1 MKKPN
6 RKPQAVAALLIL
18 NGLLYANESGR
29 EISQWRFK
37 DATLRKI
44 SRRTHLQD
52 SFRWKVMLE
61 LAGFGWTLVWPFQ
74 ETMGIVKTERVMNWV
89 QLSSK
94 RLSLKAESLPDA
106 DLTFQEAVGEAIG
119 WNGSKCLLD
128 LEDQEI
134 VDLCQKISGQNEES
148 SPEE

>member
-6 RKPQAVAALLIL
+6 RHPKAVAALLIL
-18 NGLLYANESGR
+18 NGLMYANETGR
-29 EISQWRFK
+29 DSIQYRFK
-37 DATLRKI
+37 DSTLRKL

-74 ETMGIVKTERVMNWV
+74 ETMGLVKTDRVMNWV

-94 RLSLKAESLPDA
+94 RLSLKADSLPTTDP
-106 DLTFQEAVGEAIG
+106 TFQAAVGQAIG
-119 WNGSKCLLD
+119 WDGSKSLLD
-128 LEDQEI
+128 LEDGEL
-134 VDLCQKISGQNEES
+134 VDLCQEVSDLNED